1 MVANNKNYKLVIFG
15 NGQIAEEAYNYF
27 QNDSE
32 YEVVGFVVDDKFIK
46 KNKFMG
52 KILVPIS
59 KLKSKF
65 PSETHKIFV
74 DDNDVPDDLITLH
87 LWETFS
93 LKYLNKITDWQ
104 WSQNNI
110 NTLYGKLLS
119 RVLPT

>member
-46 KNKFMG
+46 KNKFME

-65 PSETHKIFV
+65 PSRRI
-74 DDNDVPDDLITLH
+74 
-87 LWETFS
+87 
-93 LKYLNKITDWQ
+93 KYLLQLAIQILTN
-104 WSQNNI
+104 
-110 NTLYGKLLS
+110 
-119 RVLPT
+119 

>member
-74 DDNDVPDDLITLH
+74 AIGYTDLNQLRYKKYVELKKRDTDLH
-87 LWETFS
+87 LIS
-93 LKYLNKITDWQ
+93 VPM
-104 WSQNNI
+104 
-110 NTLYGKLLS
+110 
-119 RVLPT
+119 RH

>member
-52 KILVPIS
+52 KYL
-59 KLKSKF
+59 
-65 PSETHKIFV
+65 
-74 DDNDVPDDLITLH
+74 
-87 LWETFS
+87 S
-93 LKYLNKITDWQ
+93 L
-104 WSQNNI
+104 
-110 NTLYGKLLS
+110 
-119 RVLPT
+119 